1 MAIIPNP
8 LNLVVRQAKRI
19 LFPQGFPEIGP
30 SAILR
35 KMLPS
40 LKSFAPSGAVLLRS
54 LWEEGFRGSE
64 STFYD
69 VYAET
74 PTTYH
79 PDPDK
84 PTFDRGGRDAYRY
97 EYHVAFEDAEGN
109 RSTRFFSSWS
119 SRPVDAITVSE
130 SAADQWTRY
139 RSQYEEAIVAELGEP
154 VEIVPHRAYIYPGW
168 LGEEEEE

>member
-1 MAIIPNP
+1 
-8 LNLVVRQAKRI
+8 
-19 LFPQGFPEIGP
+19 
-30 SAILR
+30 
-35 KMLPS
+35 
-40 LKSFAPSGAVLLRS
+40 
-54 LWEEGFRGSE
+54 
-64 STFYD
+64 